1 MSTCGLEFQDWSAAY
16 RLFSEQR
23 LPMASIFSVLRRHV
37 LAELPPQAPLSVAI
51 DDTLLRKSGIR
62 IPGVAWRRDPLG
74 PKFQTNFVRAQRFL
88 QFSAAV
94 ALSGSGYRMVP
105 IAFRH
110 APTPLKPSPK
120 ASDQQ
125 KADYRR
131 EANQA
136 RLPLKAVLQIVSLRQ
151 ELDSDPGGAQ
161 RQLQCVVDGGYTN
174 ETVLKKLPDR
184 TTLIGRIRKDAK
196 LYFPPHPSSE
206 PASRGRPRHYGAP
219 APTPEQLR
227 TNDAVPWTFIDVSV
241 SGAPHQMR
249 IKCLGPIL
257 WRAAGL
263 KHTLQLVVIA
273 PLSYRLRKNSRLL
286 YHQPAFLICTDPNLD
301 ACSLVQSFVQ
311 RWGIE
316 VNFREEKTLLG
327 IGQAQVRDA
336 ASVES
341 VPALQ
346 VASYAMFQL
355 ASLHT
360 LDGENQPDLLPAPK
374 WAAAEAKPRF
384 STQRAISHLR
394 AEVWGRALGLL
405 NFSDF
410 AAPASPDSK
419 PEKFVPDLRSAVFY
433 AVN

>member
-1 MSTCGLEFQDWSAAY
+1 LTTCGLEAQDWSAAY

-23 LPMASIFSVLRRHV
+23 LPIASIFSVLRRHV

-51 DDTLLRKSGIR
+51 DDTLLPKSGLR

-94 ALSGSGYRMVP
+94 PLSGAGYRMVP
-105 IAFRH
+105 LAFFH
-110 APTPLKPSPK
+110 APTPAKPSPK

-125 KADYRR
+125 HAEYRR
-131 EANQA
+131 AARQA
-136 RLPLKAVLQIVSLRQ
+136 RLPLKAVQHLASLRQ
-151 ELDSDPGGAQ
+151 DLDSDPDGVL

-196 LYFPPHPSSE
+196 LYFPPQPSSQKS
-206 PASRGRPRHYGAP
+206 ASRGRPRHYGAP

-227 TNDAVPWTFIDVSV
+227 SNDSVPWTFLDVSV

-301 ACSLVQSFVQ
+301 VRALVQSFVQ

-327 IGQAQVRDA
+327 IGQSQVRDA
-336 ASVES
+336 VSVES

-360 LDGENQPDLLPAPK
+360 LDGDSKLDLLPAPK
-374 WAAAEAKPRF
+374 WAAQAPPRF
-384 STQRAISHLR
+384 STQRAINHLR

-410 AAPASPDSK
+410 APTHSPDSK
-419 PEKFVPDLRSAVFY
+419 PEKFVPDLRSAVLY